1 MVRAMTAS
9 GQPHKPQ
16 GSKIARASAARL
28 AAAQAVYQIMT
39 NDQDAETVINEYR
52 LYRLGKPVDDIEMV
66 TPDGVLFQTIV
77 AGVYGRMNLL
87 MEMIADATRKGGKTT
102 PAEPL
107 LLAIMLCGAWELL
120 DNPEIDAPVILSDY
134 LNVTHAF
141 YEQGEAKFINGVLDA
156 IRQTTRPAP

>member
-1 MVRAMTAS
+1 MSTS
-9 GQPHKPQ
+9 GKQKQLQ

-39 NDQDAETVINEYR
+39 NNQDAESVISEYR
-52 LYRLGKPVDDIEMV
+52 LYRLGKPVDDVEMV

-77 AGVYGRMNLL
+77 GGVYGRMNLL
-87 MEMIADATRKGGKTT
+87 MEMIADAAGKGGKTT

-120 DNPEIDAPVILSDY
+120 ANPDIDAPVILSDY

-141 YEQGEAKFINGVLDA
+141 YEQGETKFVNGVLDA
-156 IRQTTRPAP
+156 VGKTTRPGP